1 MKVEI
6 FSSDYVSIY
15 HQINNWFKENP
26 DAEIFKIL
34 QSESGGKMH
43 LNECIETGIL
53 TISIFYEKV
62 DSKRLDNLFQKVREN
77 I

>member
-1 MKVEI
+1 MKVQI
-6 FSSDYVSIY
+6 FCSDYVNVH
-15 HQINNWFKENP
+15 HQINNWFKENS

-34 QSESGGKMH
+34 QSELGGKVDP
-43 LNECIETGIL
+43 NGYVETGLL

-62 DSKRLDNLFQKVREN
+62 DSKRLDNLFQKVKKE